1 MHIIKSR
8 HAEEVSLSNSES
20 ERRIVSGMRPT
31 GKLHLGHLHGV
42 LKNWIQ
48 LQHEYECFFFVADFH
63 ALTTNYEDSRNIE
76 QYSFETVIDW
86 LAAGVNPG
94 SCTIFLQSK
103 VPEHTELHLL
113 LSMITPLSWLE
124 RVPSY
129 KDQQAKLNDKELG
142 TYGFLGYPLLQAADI
157 LIYKAGKV
165 PVGADQVAH
174 IELTREIARRFNH
187 IYGREEGFE
196 EQAEAAIKLMGK
208 KAAKLY
214 RDLRRSFLEKGD
226 SEALLK
232 ARALLEGQQNLS
244 IGDKERLYGY
254 LEGGGRII
262 LTEPGP
268 ILTDVPKMPGLD
280 GEKMSKSYDNVISLR
295 EEPSA
300 IESKIRKMITD
311 PARVRL
317 KDPGNPSN
325 CPVYDLHR
333 VYSPED
339 TKSWVRNGC
348 TNASIGC
355 IDCKKPLIDS
365 INTEQQIMIERSQQ
379 FEEDPDLV
387 HSIIQ
392 EGSEQARLVARDT
405 LDEVKECIGISHR

>member
-1 MHIIKSR
+1 M
-8 HAEEVSLSNSES
+8 SNSES

-295 EEPSA
+295 EEPSE
-300 IESKIRKMITD
+300 IESKIRKMMTD

-325 CPVYDLHR
+325 CPVYDLHE
-333 VYSPED
+333 VYSSED
-339 TKSWVRNGC
+339 IKSWVRNGC

-365 INTEQQIMIERSQQ
+365 INTEQQIMIERAQQ